1 MQPTGRDDGG
11 FFEKDWIWD
20 VDCYA
25 EWQFLC
31 AILTNAPF
39 YINIRLY
46 DTKNTREMFDMDKI
60 KHFNA
65 ITEEEHKEI
74 EDIHKFSIIKLDRK
88 SVLY

>member
-1 MQPTGRDDGG
+1 MLYFTSIFAYTIR
-11 FFEKDWIWD
+11 K
-20 VDCYA
+20 
-25 EWQFLC
+25 
-31 AILTNAPF
+31 
-39 YINIRLY
+39 NI
-46 DTKNTREMFDMDKI
+46 REMFDMDKI